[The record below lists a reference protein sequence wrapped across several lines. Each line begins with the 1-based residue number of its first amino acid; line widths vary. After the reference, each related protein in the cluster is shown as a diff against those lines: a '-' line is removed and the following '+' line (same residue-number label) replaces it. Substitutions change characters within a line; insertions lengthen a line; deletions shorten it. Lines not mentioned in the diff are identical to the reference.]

1 MKRLVFV
8 LACSVAAAA
17 FAKETPKFPVSAIPE
32 ELKKDVNAVYREDQA
47 VFSILSRSRATYHVY
62 QVITI
67 LNANGKDYASDV
79 VGYDKLTKINLLK
92 GTVYDANGVVVSKL
106 KNSEIVDRS
115 VFDGMTLFSDSRTK
129 SFDLSQGTYPYT
141 VEIEYEMEFKFLFY
155 IPGFYVQD
163 GEKSSVEHGLYKL
176 NYAAG
181 LAPRYKTLNIEKQP
195 TIEKRP
201 DGSGSVTFEF
211 THVKP
216 IKLEPHSKAQYQI
229 PSIQAAPTDFE
240 YENYVGTMDT
250 WTNYGQWIISLNK
263 GRDILPEA
271 TRQTV
276 KSLTA
281 QAKTEEEKIKIL
293 YEYLQGRTRYVGI
306 QLGIG
311 GFQPFEATVVDQTGY
326 GDCKALS
333 NYMVALLKEAGI
345 KAHYAL
351 IQAGAGAP
359 EIDPKFPRTQFNHA
373 IVCVPQKKDTVWLE
387 CTSQT
392 NPFGYQGRSTGD
404 HQALIITDDGARIV
418 NTLRYP
424 AEKNI
429 QSRTA
434 DVFVQMTGDASAKI
448 KTTYT
453 GLQYENDNLDNV
465 LSNQFDEQ
473 KKWLQKEIDIPSFDI
488 TTFKMQNHK
497 DKNPSAQVSV
507 DLTLKRFATVS
518 GKRVFITPNL
528 MNRSTYIPEKVE
540 NRKTNVVVRSSFV
553 DLDTIRYHLPEGI
566 YPEFLPKPVVLKSR
580 FGEYETTFT
589 LDQNDLIYIR
599 RLKMQRG
606 EYPPESYSEFIDFYK
621 GLNKADNTKLVFL
634 SKT

>member
-8 LACSVAAAA
+8 LACSVAVAT

-32 ELKKDVNAVYREDQA
+32 ELKKDVNAVFREDQA
-47 VFSILSRSRATYHVY
+47 FFSILSRSRATYRVY
-62 QVITI
+62 KVITI
-67 LNANGKDYASDV
+67 LNANGKDYASDA
-79 VGYDKLTKINLLK
+79 VGYDKLTKINLLRA
-92 GTVYDANGVVVSKL
+92 TVYDADGFVVSKL
-106 KNSEIVDRS
+106 KNSEISDRS
-115 VFDGMTLFSDSRTK
+115 VFDGVSLFSDDRMK
-129 SFDLSQGTYPYT
+129 SFDLSQGAYPYT
-141 VEIEYEMEFKFLFY
+141 VEIEYEEEFKFLFY
-155 IPGFYVQD
+155 IPGFSVQD

-176 NYAAG
+176 TYAAG
-181 LAPRYKTLNIEKQP
+181 LAPRYKTTNIDTQP
-195 TIEKRP
+195 IIEKRP
-201 DGSGSVTFEF
+201 DGGGSVTFEF
-211 THVKP
+211 TNVKP
-216 IKLEPHSKAQYQI
+216 IKLEPHSKSQYQI

-250 WTNYGQWIISLNK
+250 WNNFGQWINTLNK

-271 TRQTV
+271 TKQKV

-293 YEYLQGRTRYVGI
+293 YEYLQGRTRYVSI

-311 GFQPFEATVVDQTGY
+311 GHQPFEATVVDQTGY

-345 KAHYAL
+345 KGHYTL
-351 IQAGAGAP
+351 IQAGAGTRD
-359 EIDPKFPRTQFNHA
+359 IDPKFPRTQFNHA
-373 IVCVPQKKDTVWLE
+373 IVCVPQKTDTIWLE

-392 NPFGYQGRSTGD
+392 NPFGYQGRFTGD
-404 HQALIITDDGARIV
+404 RQALIITDNGAKIV

-434 DVFVQMTGDASAKI
+434 DVFVQLTGDANAKV

-453 GLQYENDNLDNV
+453 GLQYENDNLDYI

-497 DKNPSAQVSV
+497 DKLPSAQVSV

-540 NRKTNVVVRSSFV
+540 NRKTNVVIRTGFV

-580 FGEYETTFT
+580 FGEYETNFT
-589 LDQNDLIYIR
+589 VDQNDLIYIR

-606 EYPPESYSEFIDFYK
+606 EYPPESYTEFIDFYK
-621 GLNKADNTKLVFL
+621 GLNKADNMKLVFL

>member
-8 LACSVAAAA
+8 LAFSVAVAA

-32 ELKKDVNAVYREDQA
+32 ELKKDVNAVFREDQA
-47 VFSILSRSRATYHVY
+47 VFSILSRSRATYRVY

-67 LNANGKDYASDV
+67 LNANGKDYASDA
-79 VGYDKLTKINLLK
+79 VGYDKLTKINVLK
-92 GTVYDANGVVVSKL
+92 GTVYNAEGFVVSKL
-106 KNSEIVDRS
+106 KNSEIADRS
-115 VFDGMTLFSDSRTK
+115 VFDGVSLFSDNRMK
-129 SFDLSQGTYPYT
+129 SFDLSQGAYPYT
-141 VEIEYEMEFKFLFY
+141 VEIEYEEEFKFLFY
-155 IPGFYVQD
+155 IPGFSVQD
-163 GEKSSVEHGLYKL
+163 GEKSSVEHGLYQL
-176 NYAAG
+176 NYPAG
-181 LAPRYKTLNIEKQP
+181 LAPRYKTTNIDTQPKIEKHS
-195 TIEKRP
+195 
-201 DGSGSVTFEF
+201 DGGGSVTFEF
-211 THVKP
+211 KNVKP
-216 IKLEPHSKAQYQI
+216 IKLEPHSKSQYQI

-250 WTNYGQWIISLNK
+250 WNNFGQWIGTLNK
-263 GRDILPEA
+263 GRDVLPEA
-271 TRQTV
+271 TKQKV

-281 QAKTEEEKIKIL
+281 KAKTDEEKIKIL
-293 YEYLQGRTRYVGI
+293 YEYLQGRTRYVSI

-311 GFQPFEATVVDQTGY
+311 GHQPFEAEVVDQTGY

-345 KAHYAL
+345 KAHYTL
-351 IQAGAGAP
+351 IQAGAGTRD
-359 EIDPKFPRTQFNHA
+359 IDPKFPRTQFNHA
-373 IVCVPQKKDTVWLE
+373 IVCVPQKTDTVWLE

-392 NPFGYQGRSTGD
+392 NPFGYQGRFTGD
-404 HQALIITDDGARIV
+404 RQALIITDNGAKVV

-434 DVFVQMTGDASAKI
+434 DVFVQLTGDASAKV

-453 GLQYENDNLDNV
+453 GLQYENDNLNYI
-465 LSNQFDEQ
+465 LGIQFDEQ

-497 DKNPSAQVSV
+497 DKIPSAQVSV

-540 NRKTNVVVRSSFV
+540 SRKTNVVIGMPFI

-580 FGEYETTFT
+580 FGEYETNFT
-589 LDQNDLIYIR
+589 LDQNDLIYTR

-606 EYPPESYSEFIDFYK
+606 EFPPESYTEFIDFYK
-621 GLNKADNTKLVFL
+621 GLNKADNMKLVFL